1 MELLSAEETYG
12 LVAFVAALIA
22 QSFLVRVRKPTMP
35 WQKVASKM
43 YVQCLLNMCDNKIV
57 VLGRKH
63 QIACPLL

>member
-43 YVQCLLNMCDNKIV
+43 DVQCLLNV
-57 VLGRKH
+57 
-63 QIACPLL
+63 